1 MYNSRRITGVMYR
14 NYTNRFL
21 FSFLFS
27 MKLSICSI
35 WIYLCWTTLAW
46 AQPPQVRATLD
57 KTEAQIGDYIR
68 LQLQAEYS
76 AKQDFH
82 FPKWGEK
89 WDSLSVIE
97 VQPKDSTWLSNDRLK
112 ATQNII
118 ISGYKAGMYRLSPLT
133 FSYGMPNTLLNN
145 IMTDSLFV
153 NIDAP
158 NIDPQADI
166 KSIKQPIQVVANRW
180 LLIVIVLGVLT
191 IIGALFW
198 RWKRNKKHQKAI
210 QPATTPTPLPAHE
223 LALKALQQL
232 DQQRLWQ
239 QQQIK
244 PYYTALTDILRQYLH
259 QRYDIVT
266 AEATSDEI
274 LQASQQH
281 LSTEQ
286 QSELQQILYR
296 ADAVKFAKAEPL
308 PQEHIESREKTEQ
321 FVRHTRLTEKTNETV

>member
-1 MYNSRRITGVMYR
+1 
-14 NYTNRFL
+14 
-21 FSFLFS
+21 

-35 WIYLCWTTLAW
+35 WIYLCWTTFAW

-76 AKQDFH
+76 AKQDFR
-82 FPKWGEK
+82 FPEWGEK

-97 VQPKDSTWLSNDRLK
+97 VQHKDSTWLSNDRLK
-112 ATQNII
+112 ATQNIVV
-118 ISGYKAGMYRLSPLT
+118 SGYKAGMYRLSPLT

-153 NIDAP
+153 NISAP
-158 NIDPQADI
+158 SIDPQADI
-166 KSIKQPIQVVANRW
+166 KPIKQPIQVAANRW
-180 LLIVIVLGVLT
+180 LLTIAVLSILTMLGV
-191 IIGALFW
+191 LFW
-198 RWKRNKKHQKAI
+198 RWKGNKKYQKAR
-210 QPATTPTPLPAHE
+210 QPIAVPAPLPAHE

-232 DQQRLWQ
+232 AQQRLWQ

-259 QRYDIVT
+259 QRYNIVT

-281 LSTEQ
+281 LSEEQ
-286 QSELQQILYR
+286 QGDLQQILYR

-308 PQEHIESREKTEQ
+308 PQEHIESHEKAEQ
-321 FVRHTRLTEKTNETV
+321 FVQQTRLVEKTNETV